1 VSPREHGLPSNVMAF
16 AVQSVQSV
24 AVYCGSSPG
33 TDPAFVRDAVVM
45 GNELVRRGLRL
56 IYGGGRV
63 GLMGAVADSVLAN
76 GGHAHGVI
84 TRDLL
89 DAEVGH
95 VGLSE
100 LEVVDSMHARKARMG
115 ELADAFIALPGGF
128 GTWEELTEMLTWTQL
143 GIQRKPVAV
152 CNTNGFW
159 DSLIAQTERAVHDGF
174 VKAHHG
180 QILRVGHDPVSTL
193 DALLDPVPLPTPKW
207 AQR

>member
-1 VSPREHGLPSNVMAF
+1 MSSEVR
-16 AVQSVQSV
+16 SV

-33 TDPAFVRDAVVM
+33 IDPAFLRDATAM
-45 GNELVRRGLRL
+45 GVELVRRGLRL

-63 GLMGAVADSVLAN
+63 GLMGAVADAVLAH

-89 DAEVGH
+89 QAEVGH
-95 VGLSE
+95 IGLSE
-100 LEVVDSMHARKARMG
+100 LEVVDSMHTRKARMG
-115 ELADAFIALPGGF
+115 ELADAFVALPGGF

-159 DSLIAQTERAVHDGF
+159 DPLIAQTNRAVDDGF

-180 QILRVGHDPVSTL
+180 QILRVGHDPVSAL

-207 AQR
+207 ADRT